1 MASIH
6 KTHVPLIIFTVCI
19 MIYAF
24 GGFLPD
30 AYSQVALPEND
41 TTRNTGLTVQPLD
54 NDSSIRQTTVLSEK
68 APPQKESGTTES
80 AENQEQLL
88 SELSARL
95 LNKLDKDVLTIAY
108 KGLEQ
113 SQKNIDRSISILN
126 YATGTLAVTAT
137 LLGVIVA
144 LFAVFIT
151 VASLFSYFKYKDT
164 RELEKQIEQNAKQ
177 TEQNVIEANNKLK
190 EAEKLVGEIAKLKTR
205 AEDTV
210 NSLTKLP
217 VEKLLPEESKQM
229 AKELEDAVERSAI
242 MGIEQSPAQKA
253 FIEATKLYYQGNY
266 QDSLKEFEKVIKL
279 KPDFP
284 DPWHSKGVVLGKL
297 GRCEDALKEFD
308 KVLELKPYLYE
319 AWYNKGVTLDRLGRY
334 ADALNAFDKAIRLK
348 TDFYE
353 AWYNKG
359 NALDKLG
366 SYANALNAFD
376 KAIGLKPDSPEAWHN
391 KGYVLN
397 KLGKPDDALEAFD
410 KAIELKPDDHEA
422 WFNKACS
429 FALKNDKKN
438 MLSCLA
444 KAIELDPICKQHA
457 QAGSAFETFRDDP
470 DFKKLV
476 E

>member
-30 AYSQVALPEND
+30 AYSQIALPEND

-88 SELSARL
+88 SELSDRL
-95 LNKLDKDVLTIAY
+95 LNKLDKNVLTIAY

-253 FIEATKLYYQGNY
+253 FIEAAKLYYLGNY
-266 QDSLKEFEKVIKL
+266 QGSLNELEKVL
-279 KPDFP
+279 
-284 DPWHSKGVVLGKL
+284 
-297 GRCEDALKEFD
+297 
-308 KVLELKPYLYE
+308 
-319 AWYNKGVTLDRLGRY
+319 
-334 ADALNAFDKAIRLK
+334 
-348 TDFYE
+348 
-353 AWYNKG
+353 
-359 NALDKLG
+359 
-366 SYANALNAFD
+366 
-376 KAIGLKPDSPEAWHN
+376 
-391 KGYVLN
+391 
-397 KLGKPDDALEAFD
+397 
-410 KAIELKPDDHEA
+410 ELKPDDHEA
-422 WFNKACS
+422 WLNKGIVLDELGRHEEALTAYDEAIKHKTDYS
-429 FALKNDKKN
+429 EAWLNKGVALDKRGKYEDALKAFDT
-438 MLSCLA
+438 
-444 KAIELDPICKQHA
+444 AIKYKP
-457 QAGSAFETFRDDP
+457 
-470 DFKKLV
+470 
-476 E
+476 